1 VTSKKA
7 VKKMEKEEAASRK
20 RIEQLEIKIEENKK
34 KEKKIVEEKAIID
47 KELPAAEMEFR
58 QQQTSV

>member
-7 VKKMEKEEAASRK
+7 VRKLEKEEKASRR
-20 RIEQLEIKIEENKK
+20 RIEQLELRIEENKK
-34 KEKKIVEEKAIID
+34 REKKIVEEKAVID

-58 QQQTSV
+58 Q